1 MYVNHQLASHSS
13 EIVYYPTA
21 TNHLMRGETLRKRKE
36 LQVVDE
42 ENEENA
48 TEETTKD
55 E

>member
-1 MYVNHQLASHSS
+1 VKLSIILLQP
-13 EIVYYPTA
+13 II
-21 TNHLMRGETLRKRKE
+21 RGEVRRLGKKRE
-36 LQVVDE
+36 LEVVDE